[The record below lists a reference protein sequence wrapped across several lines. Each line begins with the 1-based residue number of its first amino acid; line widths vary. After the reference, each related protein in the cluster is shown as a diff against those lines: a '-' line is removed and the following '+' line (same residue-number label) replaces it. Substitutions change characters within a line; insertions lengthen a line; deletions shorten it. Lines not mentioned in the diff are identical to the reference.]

1 MAGELE
7 AVAYA
12 TRLQQ
17 DIMLTTR
24 VRIRAAALTAWDAMP
39 SLRDEAVEQLVA
51 AVVPRVQAGQVQ
63 LAEVTNAYLSQQAR
77 LLGYEVADSVVDA
90 RLVTGARGVA
100 AAEVYER
107 PAATVRAA
115 LAEGEPWE
123 AARLAGRQRLASLVV
138 SDLQLA
144 ARTQARET
152 LRGSG
157 VSLYRRALTGRENCA
172 LCMLAAT
179 NVYGSADLM
188 PIHPGCDCTVEPLP
202 RGQTHVQLD
211 QEMVR
216 QIHSAVYEH
225 TGAVD
230 YGGREIDY
238 RQIQL
243 TTDSRGNIS
252 AAGEPVVRV
261 RQHGEYGPTLTWAD
275 HEFTGPQ
282 AIAA

>member
-12 TRLQQ
+12 TKMHQ
-17 DIMLTTR
+17 DVMLATR
-24 VRIRAAALTAWDAMP
+24 VRIRAAALSAWDAMP

-51 AVVPRVQAGQVQ
+51 AIVPRVQAGQVQ

-77 LLGYEVADSVVDA
+77 LLGYEVADTVVDA

-100 AAEVYER
+100 AETVYRR
-107 PAATVRAA
+107 PAATVRAS
-115 LAEGEPWE
+115 LAEGKTWE
-123 AARLAGRQRLASLVV
+123 AARAAGAQRLADLVV
-138 SDLQLA
+138 GDLQLA
-144 ARTQARET
+144 SRTQARET
-152 LRGSG
+152 LRRSG
-157 VSLYRRALTGRENCA
+157 VRLYRRALTGRENCA
-172 LCMLAAT
+172 LCMIAAT
-179 NVYGSADLM
+179 NTYGSGDLM

-202 RGQTHVQLD
+202 RGVTHVPLD
-211 QEMVR
+211 QETVR
-216 QIHSAVYEH
+216 QIHAAVYEH
-225 TGAVD
+225 TGTMD

-243 TTDSRGNIS
+243 TTDRRGNIS